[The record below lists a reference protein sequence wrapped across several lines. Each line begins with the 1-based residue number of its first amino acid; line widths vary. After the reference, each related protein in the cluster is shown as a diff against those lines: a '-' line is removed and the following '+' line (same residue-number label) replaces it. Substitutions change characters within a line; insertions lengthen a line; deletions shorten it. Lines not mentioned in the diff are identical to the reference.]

1 MYFERTKSTA
11 LPSPSV
17 CTSLWQDNCT
27 LVFEV
32 SDMKSIFTHSIL
44 LFFCLNLQAE
54 EYSFHCEKKFF
65 KSGQLSS
72 QKCYDKDK
80 RFGKAIAY
88 NIKGEI
94 IYEKELRT
102 IGGHA
107 SVYFSYH
114 TNGAVQKAEWSSA
127 PDAGIQWYNAT
138 DVFDENGKK
147 ISHTENNYDDYL
159 RVTTPFIVPVKDT
172 VIKQSPIVP
181 GKKAT
186 LISNKNFIEVWCIN
200 HTYYPVVV
208 NVKDKK
214 TYAGVAETILQPADS
229 VKIIQYK
236 FAKEVNEPH
245 KKYQIS
251 VSALNKGDGKN
262 PVVKSIKKKKLT
274 QNDVFYCMIENK

>member
-1 MYFERTKSTA
+1 
-11 LPSPSV
+11 
-17 CTSLWQDNCT
+17 
-27 LVFEV
+27 
-32 SDMKSIFTHSIL
+32 MKSICIHSIL

-54 EYSFHCEKKFF
+54 EYSFHCEKMFF

-88 NIKGEI
+88 NLKGEI

-114 TNGAVQKAEWSSA
+114 PNGGVQKAEWSSA

-138 DVFDENGKK
+138 DVFDESGKK

-172 VIKQSPIVP
+172 IIKQNPTVP
-181 GKKAT
+181 NKKDT
-186 LISNKNFIEVWCIN
+186 LIYTKNLIEVWCIN
-200 HTYYPVVV
+200 HTYYPIVVKA
-208 NVKDKK
+208 KDKK
-214 TYAGVAETILQPADS
+214 TYADVAEKTVQPGDS
-229 VKIIQYK
+229 VKIVQYK

-245 KKYQIS
+245 KKYRIS
-251 VSALNKGDGKN
+251 VSTLNKSDGKN
-262 PVVKSIKKKKLT
+262 PVVKSIKKKKIT
-274 QNDVFYCMIENK
+274 QNDVFYYIIENK